1 MCVSV
6 FGDWFVGGT
15 FCYIII
21 SVIKKKHAR
30 RNFVLRRTYF
40 IHIALKS
47 LWNKKALQPGVAVR
61 HVRRSSPV
69 SIREGTLSRSL
80 YIRREPHDPS
90 L

>member
-40 IHIALKS
+40 YSYRFEVSMEQKGLTARCR
-47 LWNKKALQPGVAVR
+47 G
-61 HVRRSSPV
+61 SSC
-69 SIREGTLSRSL
+69 
-80 YIRREPHDPS
+80 
-90 L
+90 